1 MRKSNQCAFSLSE
14 LLLTLA
20 IIAIG
25 TSIAIPALGTVVDK
39 SHQNSLRDTLHASLQ
54 QARAHAILHRRKVE
68 VCASRDGLNCHT
80 DWSSGWM
87 TRQSGD
93 NQNPLQRFQ
102 QSQKSSLQWAG
113 FDKTIRFHPN
123 GTSPTSNGRFYLCYR
138 GGVAWQLILNRQ
150 GRVRPGTQK
159 ENNNLAAKCTS

>member
-1 MRKSNQCAFSLSE
+1 
-14 LLLTLA
+14 
-20 IIAIG
+20 
-25 TSIAIPALGTVVDK
+25 
-39 SHQNSLRDTLHASLQ
+39 
-54 QARAHAILHRRKVE
+54 
-68 VCASRDGLNCHT
+68 
-80 DWSSGWM
+80 M